1 MTYKDIYQL
10 PLHKLKYGSW
20 VYDEKGNFVFQFERQ
35 YDEKGDYAEGWLEF
49 EDKIINKLNGDKLI
63 TFDED
68 FKSEKNDI
76 CIYYKEIHVITI
88 RGWGNLTG
96 TGAHNLPVED
106 ATNIQDTFRD
116 FIIETL
122 NN

>member
-1 MTYKDIYQL
+1 MIYKDIYQL
-10 PLHKLKYGSW
+10 PLHKPKYGSW
-20 VYDEKGNFVFQFERQ
+20 VYDEKSNFVFQFERQ
-35 YDEKGDYAEGWLEF
+35 YDEKGDYEEGWLEF

-63 TFDED
+63 AFDED
-68 FKSEKNDI
+68 FKSEQND
-76 CIYYKEIHVITI
+76 IYYKEIHVITI

-106 ATNIQDTFRD
+106 AANIQDTFRD